1 MSRISIDIGETGGR
15 TNLAIQKQILC
26 VTDKVIGRERKLIVH
41 KGKVNTDICLLIGFP
56 FQVGINSFVSV
67 FVNLLKNVLS
77 VPTTLKLLSS
87 IFPSF
92 PSSCRQVYLL
102 CFFCLIFYFFY
113 FLLHSYIFNNFI
125 CYTYFYIFFCF

>member
-56 FQVGINSFVSV
+56 FQVGINF
-67 FVNLLKNVLS
+67 
-77 VPTTLKLLSS
+77 
-87 IFPSF
+87 
-92 PSSCRQVYLL
+92 
-102 CFFCLIFYFFY
+102 
-113 FLLHSYIFNNFI
+113 FLLGDTGTVNHTRTIKEPVHCI
-125 CYTYFYIFFCF
+125 CRRQLCYGQVGTIARITGLSPSGTQLQVTEQF